1 MAGRAGIGIRRMT
14 GMEENKKTFRK
25 ELEGLINRHSMERGR
40 NTPDYILAAFLE
52 VSLAAFDQA
61 VRLRSEHYGTQKV
74 EQGVTNLI
82 AMAGIRS
89 SQEKKDV
96 PAPSGEAIERAKTTA
111 AHVRFDGP
119 DGPEFYLCTRC
130 GYNGLSPASHF
141 CLNCGREINWGGA
154 CADSPAGENLS

>member
-1 MAGRAGIGIRRMT
+1 MMT

-25 ELEGLINRHSMERGR
+25 ELEGLINRHSM
-40 NTPDYILAAFLE
+40 
-52 VSLAAFDQA
+52 
-61 VRLRSEHYGTQKV
+61 
-74 EQGVTNLI
+74 
-82 AMAGIRS
+82 
-89 SQEKKDV
+89 
-96 PAPSGEAIERAKTTA
+96 ERAKTTA

-141 CLNCGREINWGGA
+141 CPSCGREINWGGA